1 MTPIKLCRKNEG
13 SKPHSLMAASPISS
27 GTRRQIKVYITTIF
41 SNTYP

>member
-27 GTRRQIKVYITTIF
+27 GTMRQIKVYF
-41 SNTYP
+41 SNAYP